1 MANKDIPNGLVPV
14 DGTGGAHCI
23 SMNPYVIASGDG
35 TAVGVGCPLKLAG
48 SMDDATGYPTAIRA
62 TAGDACCGVVVGFLA
77 DKDYENQ
84 THRSASTRRIAL
96 VADSPE
102 QLFSIQ
108 EDSVGGALAAANV
121 GQNADMIFASVNTTT
136 GLSGVELDS
145 STAASGNATYVLKI
159 LRLDPAVDNAVGT
172 NARWIVKI
180 NNHQFGSHTG
190 TAGV

>member
-23 SMNPYVIASGDG
+23 STNPYVFPATDG
-35 TAVGVGCPLKLAG
+35 TAVAVGDPVKIAG
-48 SMDDATGYPTAIRA
+48 SADAETGYPTIARA

-77 DKDYENQ
+77 DKSYEDQ
-84 THRSASTRRIAL
+84 THRSASTRRIAI

-102 QLFSIQ
+102 QLFSVQ
-108 EDSVGGALAAANV
+108 EDSVGGALAVTNV
-121 GQNADMIFASVNTTT
+121 GQNADMVFAAVATAT

-145 STAASGNATYVLKI
+145 STAATTATLVLKV
-159 LRLDPAVDNAVGT
+159 LRLDPVTNNAVGD

>member
-1 MANKDIPNGLVPV
+1 MANVDVPNGLVPV
-14 DGTGGAHCI
+14 DGSGGAHCI
-23 SMNPYVIASGDG
+23 SLNPYVIAAGDG
-35 TAVGVGCPLKLAG
+35 TATGVGCPVKIAG
-48 SMDDATGYPTAIRA
+48 SGDTDTGYPTVIRA
-62 TAGDACCGVVVGFLA
+62 TAGDACCGVIVGFLA

-102 QLFSIQ
+102 QFFSIQ
-108 EDSVGGALAAANV
+108 EDSVGGALALTNV
-121 GQNADMIFASVNTTT
+121 GQNADMVFASVNTTT
-136 GLSGVELDS
+136 GQSGVELDS
-145 STAASGNATYVLKI
+145 STANTTATLGLKI
-159 LRLDPAVDNAVGT
+159 LRLDPAVNNAVGT